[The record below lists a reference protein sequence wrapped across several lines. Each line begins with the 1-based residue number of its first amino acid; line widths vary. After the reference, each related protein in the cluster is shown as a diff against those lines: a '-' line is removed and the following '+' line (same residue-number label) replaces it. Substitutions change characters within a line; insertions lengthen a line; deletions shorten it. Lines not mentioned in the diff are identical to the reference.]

1 VRGGLLFV
9 AVVAALCLSG
19 VVVSSAPAR
28 SCGTVAAPGFHA
40 FYVTTKRISCRSAR
54 HVLQVWLNRGGHG
67 AGPKGWRCKSSYTG
81 RRRCTHRRSV
91 ITFVFHQYSY

>member
-1 VRGGLLFV
+1 M
-9 AVVAALCLSG
+9 VVAAALLVSG

-54 HVLQVWLNRGGHG
+54 HTLQVWLNRHATPA

-81 RRRCTHRRSV
+81 RRRCTHRRSI